1 MLELMGQV
9 GIILVQLLTLIFGNF
24 FCTLFG
30 VCKHSNFQF
39 VCKHFFLL
47 QIWLKYP
54 RSQASHPYLSKI
66 FTFIKLFF
74 LIRNVFLNIQYY
86 FNITSY
92 KYGLC
97 LSYLWQVLHHFWEK
111 LEHQYTR
118 KWLWNHWCGLI
129 PREQDMSH
137 QITSPR
143 VWPSPMSSI
152 RLKLKKKL

>member
-1 MLELMGQV
+1 MDQV

-66 FTFIKLFF
+66 FTFIKSFF

-86 FNITSY
+86 FNIPSY

-97 LSYLWQVLHHFWEK
+97 LHTNLLGAGNDACNK
-111 LEHQYTR
+111 LEHNFPSLVWHNSERAVSPNDFRLR
-118 KWLWNHWCGLI
+118 K
-129 PREQDMSH
+129 S
-137 QITSPR
+137 SPR
-143 VWPSPMSSI
+143 VWTSPMSSP
-152 RLKLKKKL
+152 RLK